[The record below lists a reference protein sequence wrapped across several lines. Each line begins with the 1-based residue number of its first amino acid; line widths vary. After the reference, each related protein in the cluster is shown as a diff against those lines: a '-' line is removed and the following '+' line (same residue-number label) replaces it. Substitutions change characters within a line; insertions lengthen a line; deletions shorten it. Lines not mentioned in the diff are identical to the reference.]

1 MPPRIR
7 DYLGFL
13 SFVARRFFEDRC
25 SQVAAS
31 LTYTTLLALVP
42 TVTIALTLISAFPVF
57 ERFVQAV
64 KAFIIANLVPVAA
77 GKIVTEYMGEFS
89 ANAASLTALG
99 IVLLAVTALM
109 LMFTIGDAFNV
120 IWRVRRARPL
130 WRRFLIYFVML
141 TLGPILVG
149 ASITLTSYLVGLSRG
164 WIEGT
169 PFSDR
174 LSLKMV
180 PAGLTTMAFTLL
192 YLIVPNRPV
201 RPLHALMGGVIASVV
216 FELMKRIF
224 AAYVANVPTYSLVY
238 GAFASFPIFLLW
250 LYCSWVVI
258 LLGAVITAALPLW
271 QGGVWR
277 IKATPRQRFHDALR
291 LMRVLYRAHGEKT
304 VTLRMLH
311 AAVPMA
317 LETIED
323 LLERLTTAGMV
334 HGTPRDGYGLVKRS
348 DEIRLA
354 DIYRLFVLEID
365 TEGGDAASDE
375 DLAAL
380 MDRISTGVDDSLGLT
395 LDAAFA
401 PPTQD
406 AATLQALQVAT
417 KRNSS

>member
-1 MPPRIR
+1 M
-7 DYLGFL
+7 
-13 SFVARRFFEDRC
+13 
-25 SQVAAS
+25 
-31 LTYTTLLALVP
+31 
-42 TVTIALTLISAFPVF
+42 
-57 ERFVQAV
+57 
-64 KAFIIANLVPVAA
+64 AA

-169 PFSDR
+169 SFSDR

-201 RPLHALMGGVIASVV
+201 RPLHALIGGVIASVV
-216 FELMKRIF
+216 FELMKRVF

-334 HGTPRDGYGLVKRS
+334 HGTPRDGYGLVKRP

-365 TEGGDAASDE
+365 TEGRDAASDE

-380 MDRISTGVDDSLGLT
+380 MDRISTSVEDSLGLT
-395 LDAAFA
+395 LDAAFT